1 MQSTVP
7 RPKVGQNRRRCVM
20 RSAAQSSASARKR
33 RKALPQIGHSAA
45 GTEEEEEEEE
55 KEGGRW
61 HWDPPWASPPSLQSI
76 RYRQLSRAASGRLA
90 PVAEQRLLHP
100 TPVRQPG
107 VRGPVRDVRQG
118 AHQHKSHY
126 IHQRAQPEGQGY
138 VAIRSD

>member
-55 KEGGRW
+55 KEGGW